1 MEWAFP
7 ALARQLK
14 LKQQKSV
21 ISSAPLCWILKSWT
35 ARTLLVTSCL
45 RIPICSTDHQM
56 HGAICPFWLAET
68 RENALPAHRDKFSGH
83 RTRCR
88 HPWTPPPFSCSLA
101 PRAHSL
107 PTTSTC
113 ASFLGASFPL
123 SEPKCVSLGGSY
135 PGVTPGAHH
144 KTLLLSNLEETTR
157 GCAPL
162 PRTWFQATL
171 ISPFQVTLPKKCS
184 LPGDTS

>member
-1 MEWAFP
+1 MRPCAEFLKAGQPEHCLWLHVSESQSVQLTTKCMVLF
-7 ALARQLK
+7 ALSGWQK
-14 LKQQKSV
+14 LERMLSLLTET
-21 ISSAPLCWILKSWT
+21 SSQDT
-35 ARTLLVTSCL
+35 EQ
-45 RIPICSTDHQM
+45 DNM
-56 HGAICPFWLAET
+56 
-68 RENALPAHRDKFSGH
+68 
-83 RTRCR
+83 

-101 PRAHSL
+101 PNEHSL

-123 SEPKCVSLGGSY
+123 SEPKFASLGGSY

-157 GCAPL
+157 GWAPL

-171 ISPFQVTLPKKCS
+171 ISSPSKSHFPRSVPSQEILPNQ
-184 LPGDTS
+184 